1 MGNTLYKQIK
11 IKDRIANN
19 ESCPICL
26 LDFKKTSETTDL
38 TLACNHKLHLNCG
51 FLLCKNFL
59 IDEDEINCPICRKN
73 INVSEINL
81 FLKNNILNLEIE
93 DPSEWTRKDVIEL
106 TNCKVNTLS
115 RTNYPNLSDNIL
127 LEKFFYIPLIKK
139 RYINI
144 PFYFKIKNLSYINI
158 IDHELVNSSLN
169 FQVFLSAIINYKYYE
184 NYFINLIKLIQQNF
198 FKHDLSSIEI
208 DYRNMNK
215 YRRRIRLCIE
225 DIEKIKIFDTY
236 NGEIKDGFILENL
249 RSEVIVKPIIFIE
262 NKKIFYINKVIS
274 VLYY

>member
-26 LDFKKTSETTDL
+26 LEFKKTSETTDL

-59 IDEDEINCPICRKN
+59 IDEDKINCPICRRN
-73 INVSEINL
+73 IKINEINL
-81 FLKNNILNLEIE
+81 FLKNNILDLEIE
-93 DPSEWTRKDVIEL
+93 DPSEWTRKDIIEL
-106 TNCKVNTLS
+106 EKCKLNTLS
-115 RTNYPNLSDNIL
+115 QTNYPNLNKNIL
-127 LEKFFYIPLIKK
+127 LEKFYIPLIKK
-139 RYINI
+139 NNIDI
-144 PFYFKIKNLSYINI
+144 PFYFKIKNLRYINI
-158 IDHELVNSSLN
+158 IDHELANSSLN
-169 FQVFLSAIINYKYYE
+169 VQIFLSAIINYNCYEKYL
-184 NYFINLIKLIQQNF
+184 INLITLIHQNF
-198 FKHDLSSIEI
+198 YKYDLSSVEI
-208 DYRNMNK
+208 DYKNMK
-215 YRRRIRLCIE
+215 RFKTKVRLCIE
-225 DIEKIKIFDTY
+225 DIEKVKIFDTY
-236 NGEIKDGFILENL
+236 NGEIKDGFVLENL